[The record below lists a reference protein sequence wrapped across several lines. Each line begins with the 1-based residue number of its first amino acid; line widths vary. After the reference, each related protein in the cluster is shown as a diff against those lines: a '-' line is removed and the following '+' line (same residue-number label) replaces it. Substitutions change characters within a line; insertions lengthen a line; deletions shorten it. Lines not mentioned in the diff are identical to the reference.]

1 MTLDA
6 ATQRMTRAGVRG
18 MPAITLHHDLGFRSR
33 FRAERA

>member
-18 MPAITLHHDLGFRSR
+18 LPAITLHHDIGIRSQ
-33 FRAERA
+33 FCSKRA